1 MMVEGF
7 NCHDELVAKTK
18 QKLCYSDEVS
28 YSAWKEQVKN
38 KLFELLGLDIIAENA
53 CEPNFKIVE
62 EKQKEGYK
70 QIRFEF
76 ESEHGSVVPCYVLIP
91 DLGKE
96 KYPVVITLQGHSSG
110 FHNSIKEPLEDD
122 YIAYALTRG
131 CFAVQAVKKGYIAV
145 AIEQR
150 AMGERATFNTPKRRV
165 SVGVGTGGCY
175 NNQMTAFMLGRT
187 TIGERCW
194 DISRTIDMLKHFPQC
209 DMDKIAITG
218 NSGGGTT
225 SYYAACCDERIK
237 ISAPSCAFC
246 PYPESI
252 LKFYHCSCNYI
263 PQAFRW
269 FDMQDLACL
278 IAPRRLVII
287 AGRYDTCFLIEGVER
302 GYKTVEKIFKKEGVE
317 NNCRLIITENE
328 HWWCEDIVWPAIDEE
343 FKKLG

>member
-1 MMVEGF
+1 MVVEGF

-18 QKLCYSDEVS
+18 QKLCYSDDVS
-28 YSAWKEQVKN
+28 YPEWKEKVKD
-38 KLFELLGLDIIAENA
+38 KLFELLGLDLIAENA

-70 QIRFEF
+70 QVRFEF
-76 ESEHGSVVPCYVLIP
+76 ESEHGSVVPCYILIP
-91 DLGKE
+91 DTGKE

-145 AIEQR
+145 AVEQR

-194 DISRTIDMLKHFPQC
+194 DISRTIDMLKYFPQC

-252 LKFYHCSCNYI
+252 LKFY
-263 PQAFRW
+263 Q
-269 FDMQDLACL
+269 
-278 IAPRRLVII
+278 RLYHY
-287 AGRYDTCFLIEGVER
+287 GR
-302 GYKTVEKIFKKEGVE
+302 
-317 NNCRLIITENE
+317 
-328 HWWCEDIVWPAIDEE
+328 
-343 FKKLG
+343 